1 MENNEKNVQDKQE
14 VESTKMQKAGK
25 IKTIIL
31 MLILLIL
38 VLAVGIGIGYV
49 LSDKKIINKMDEST
63 PTIQEN
69 EENVN
74 EQYTLKMEKDKE
86 YVYDAKYE
94 SNVSED
100 LYESEYLNDI
110 KVPYIN
116 INSEDA
122 AKANDEI
129 KEIYKKEINKYTKG
143 ALDEGSTI
151 AECEYQYYIN
161 DNVLSIVLTVKSED
175 LVTYNYYTYNF
186 SLNTGKKLEYN
197 EIYEKAG
204 LNSSNIDSKVESA
217 ITEKMREMMN
227 NFDDVNYPEGT
238 SFSTY
243 NNESKNNY
251 IKSVSNNSLNYFL
264 SKDGNLNVVIA
275 LSIPA
280 GLGETNTI
288 IEITNT
294 INETSATSDK
304 NDNGLI
310 NNDADNYN
318 KYIGTWVDENNSSE
332 LNVLTIGNNQ
342 LAFSWTIY
350 RIAGID
356 NVVVP
361 MENNKAVFY
370 YQGYDDKNYNSKQD
384 EGEYYYRRATI
395 QLNTESININIENI
409 TSSEYD
415 ITKARDFD
423 GSVYVDEG
431 TYTYNIN
438 KNNEQSEITREDAL
452 ELGEKMYKEVEGY
465 YKKMS
470 EIHPNNFVQTTE
482 TAETMAK
489 IEDNTFMENVKKLLI
504 KDAFNNFMEYYHIE
518 DRNGEYY
525 ASTGGMGNNPLYIST
540 NDLTIKNM
548 DNYTITY
555 IATSVYDD
563 IDYTG
568 TETKDYEF
576 VLTKID
582 GEWKVENF
590 TLPY

>member
-288 IEITNT
+288 IEITNIVMDEKELKNVEQDNQT
-294 INETSATSDK
+294 TSENTSSNSNNSTYDKDAYVQKIKEINNEYSDLNLKYGLVYIDEDDVPELIVDCELYWQSIYKLKNGKVVSIAENDPYGTHGSSGYSYIPRKNIFIRYATDYDGYGYEIYDENMEMKYSVYGSFDGHYEK
-304 NDNGLI
+304 DNGIEITEEDFEELS
-310 NNDADNYN
+310 YKN
-318 KYIGTWVDENNSSE
+318 KN
-332 LNVLTIGNNQ
+332 
-342 LAFSWTIY
+342 TIY
-350 RIAGID
+350 LKDEAKMNENEIID
-356 NVVVP
+356 
-361 MENNKAVFY
+361 M
-370 YQGYDDKNYNSKQD
+370 
-384 EGEYYYRRATI
+384 
-395 QLNTESININIENI
+395 
-409 TSSEYD
+409 
-415 ITKARDFD
+415 
-423 GSVYVDEG
+423 
-431 TYTYNIN
+431 
-438 KNNEQSEITREDAL
+438 
-452 ELGEKMYKEVEGY
+452 
-465 YKKMS
+465 
-470 EIHPNNFVQTTE
+470 
-482 TAETMAK
+482 
-489 IEDNTFMENVKKLLI
+489 
-504 KDAFNNFMEYYHIE
+504 
-518 DRNGEYY
+518 
-525 ASTGGMGNNPLYIST
+525 
-540 NDLTIKNM
+540 
-548 DNYTITY
+548 
-555 IATSVYDD
+555 
-563 IDYTG
+563 
-568 TETKDYEF
+568 
-576 VLTKID
+576 LTK
-582 GEWKVENF
+582 
-590 TLPY
+590 

>member
-1 MENNEKNVQDKQE
+1 MKKSVKILIILLCLIIVGFVTFFILNKVINKKEETTILKENQSSTNNESDNKSNADASEINFQSLDF
-14 VESTKMQKAGK
+14 
-25 IKTIIL
+25 
-31 MLILLIL
+31 
-38 VLAVGIGIGYV
+38 VG
-49 LSDKKIINKMDEST
+49 NW
-63 PTIQEN
+63 EN
-69 EENVN
+69 EED
-74 EQYTLKMEKDKE
+74 ETQLT
-86 YVYDAKYE
+86 
-94 SNVSED
+94 
-100 LYESEYLNDI
+100 
-110 KVPYIN
+110 
-116 INSEDA
+116 INSDGTFQA
-122 AKANDEI
+122 DH
-129 KEIYKKEINKYTKG
+129 YT
-143 ALDEGSTI
+143 ESSTI
-151 AECEYQYYIN
+151 FGDYTIN
-161 DNVLSIVLTVKSED
+161 GENIE
-175 LVTYNYYTYNF
+175 F
-186 SLNTGKKLEYN
+186 ICKK
-197 EIYEKAG
+197 
-204 LNSSNIDSKVESA
+204 
-217 ITEKMREMMN
+217 
-227 NFDDVNYPEGT
+227 DD
-238 SFSTY
+238 STY
-243 NNESKNNY
+243 NKKWKGQISKD
-251 IKSVSNNSLNYFL
+251 SNNNLTLKVNLYDEETILNKRL
-264 SKDGNLNVVIA
+264 
-275 LSIPA
+275 
-280 GLGETNTI
+280 
-288 IEITNT
+288 
-294 INETSATSDK
+294 
-304 NDNGLI
+304 